1 MARLSPNAAFLNVPY
16 DERYQDLYLAF
27 IAGLT
32 AFGLDPRAALEVPGG
47 NRRLDRIFELI
58 TSCQYSFH
66 DLSRVQ
72 LDRKSP
78 RAPRFNMPFELGLV
92 LGWLQTS
99 GRRNHTWFV
108 FEAVERRV
116 SKSLS
121 DLDGTD
127 PYIHDERPK
136 GVFRE
141 LGNALVR
148 SVDQPTTGQM
158 YSVYRNIKIAAPL
171 IMKNAGA
178 KSLFE
183 ARVFRQLVVLA
194 RKYVELGHT
203 RPDNRPLLPR
213 RRVLKLRG
221 AN

>member
-1 MARLSPNAAFLNVPY
+1 VPY
-16 DERYQDLYLAF
+16 DDRYRDLYLAL

-32 AFGLDPRAALEVPGG
+32 SFGLKPRATLEVPGG
-47 NRRLDRIFELI
+47 NRRLDRIFELVS
-58 TSCQYSFH
+58 SCRYSFH

-72 LDRKSP
+72 LDRIPP
-78 RAPRFNMPFELGLV
+78 RTPRFNMPFELGLV

-99 GRRNHTWFV
+99 KRSNHTWFV
-108 FEAVERRV
+108 LESVNRRL

-127 PYIHDERPK
+127 PYIHDGRPI
-136 GVFRE
+136 GMFRE

-148 SVDQPTTGQM
+148 SSDQPTVSQM
-158 YSVYRNIKIAAPL
+158 SAVFRNIKTASPL

-194 RKYVELGHT
+194 GKYVELG
-203 RPDNRPLLPR
+203 RSENSA
-213 RRVLKLRG
+213 G
-221 AN
+221 

>member
-1 MARLSPNAAFLNVPY
+1 MADFSPKTAFINVPY
-16 DERYQDLYLAF
+16 DDRFQDLFLAF

-32 AFGLDPRAALEVPGG
+32 AFGLKPRTTLEVPGG
-47 NRRLDRIFELI
+47 TRRLDRIFGLI

-72 LDRKSP
+72 LDLKRP
-78 RAPRFNMPFELGLV
+78 PTPRFNMPFELGLV
-92 LGWLQTS
+92 LGWLKTS
-99 GRRNHTWFV
+99 RTNHTWFV
-108 FEAVERRV
+108 FDSVSRRV

-127 PYIHDERPK
+127 PYIHDERPQ

-148 SVDQPTTGQM
+148 SAVQPNVQQM
-158 YSVYRNIKIAAPL
+158 RVIYKDIKKAFPL
-171 IMKNAGA
+171 IVKNAGA

-183 ARVFRQLVVLA
+183 ARVFTDLVVLA
-194 RKYVELGHT
+194 TKYAEIGRKVPDGEP
-203 RPDNRPLLPR
+203 RPAAGKR
-213 RRVLKLRG
+213 RE
-221 AN
+221 